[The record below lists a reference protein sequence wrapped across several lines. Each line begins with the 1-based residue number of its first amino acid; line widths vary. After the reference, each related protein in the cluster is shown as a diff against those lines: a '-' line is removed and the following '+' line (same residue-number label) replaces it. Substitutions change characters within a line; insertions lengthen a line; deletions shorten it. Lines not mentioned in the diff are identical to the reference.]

1 MAPLDQWE
9 INEIVV
15 KILQELSATPYSC
28 SSLTQLTS
36 GTTNFVF
43 RGTLTSPVSLCDD
56 IKEGIEAPIS
66 STVIIKYST
75 GFAAVNKDFPIDAS
89 RCVNTSFAIICYE
102 DKNEENY
109 TNKHKYRLL
118 KNPCSML

>member
-1 MAPLDQWE
+1 MAPLDQLE
-9 INEIVV
+9 MNEIVV
-15 KILQELSATPYSC
+15 KILQDLSATPYSC

-43 RGTLTSPVSLCDD
+43 RGTLTSPVSLHGDT
-56 IKEGIEAPIS
+56 KEGIDAPIS

-89 RCVNTSFAIICYE
+89 RCVNTCFSIICYE
-102 DKNEENY
+102 DKNEEDY
-109 TNKHKYRLL
+109 TNKHKHRLL